1 MNYKSIGRGIKK
13 YLNVPNIFVEPCE
26 SAKFSIYI
34 DEKAIAYPCSFMI
47 DNFQG
52 IKVNNNNLENI
63 GLNAVTF

>member
-1 MNYKSIGRGIKK
+1 M
-13 YLNVPNIFVEPCE
+13 
-26 SAKFSIYI
+26 YI